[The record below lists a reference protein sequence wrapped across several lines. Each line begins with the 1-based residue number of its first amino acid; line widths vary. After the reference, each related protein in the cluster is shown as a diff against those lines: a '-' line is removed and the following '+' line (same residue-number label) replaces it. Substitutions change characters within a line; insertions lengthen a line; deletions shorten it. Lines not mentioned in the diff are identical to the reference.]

1 MRYPVN
7 YEKDGDGYLVTFPD
21 IPEALTGGDTLDE
34 ARSMALDALVSA
46 FEFYFED
53 GRQVPKPGAVV
64 GDYVEVPPSIESKIL
79 LLNTLVESGIS
90 YAELARRMGTQP
102 QAIQRL
108 INLHHTTKIDTI
120 YQALAAIGKQLR
132 MEVA

>member
-7 YEKDGDGYLVTFPD
+7 YEKDGEGYLVTFPD
-21 IPEALTGGDTLDE
+21 IPEALTGGNTLEE
-34 ARSMALDALVSA
+34 AQTIALDALVTA

-64 GDYVEVPPSIESKIL
+64 GDYVEVPPSIEAKIL
-79 LLNTLVESGIS
+79 LLNTLVESGIT

-102 QAIQRL
+102 QAVQRL

-120 YQALAAIGKQLR
+120 YQALAAIGKQLKL
-132 MEVA
+132 EVA

>member
-1 MRYPVN
+1 MRYPVD
-7 YEKDGDGYLVTFPD
+7 YQKDGEGYLVTFPD
-21 IPEALTGGDTLDE
+21 IPEALTGGDTLEE
-34 ARSMALDALVSA
+34 AKTMALDALVTA

-53 GRQVPKPGAVV
+53 GRQVPLPGVV
-64 GDYVEVPPSIESKIL
+64 QGEYVEVPPSIESKIL
-79 LLNTLVESGIS
+79 LLNALVESGIS

-102 QAIQRL
+102 QAVQRL

-120 YQALAAIGKQLR
+120 YQALASIGKQLR

>member
-7 YEKDGDGYLVTFPD
+7 YEKDGEGYLVTFPD
-21 IPEALTGGDTLDE
+21 IPEALTGGDTLEE
-34 ARSMALDALVSA
+34 AQAMALDALVSA

-53 GRQVPKPGAVV
+53 GRQVPKPGSVS
-64 GDYVEVPPSIESKIL
+64 GDYAEVAPSIESKIL

-102 QAIQRL
+102 QAVQRL

-120 YQALAAIGKQLR
+120 YRALAAIGKQLR